1 LYIFTKHLVKISKRL
16 PPSPGISLP
25 IVGHLYLF
33 KKPLHQTFAKL
44 ANQHGPILFVWFGL
58 RPVVLVSSLTVAEE
72 CFSKNDIAFANRPQL
87 LAGKHLGYNY
97 TNIVWA
103 SYGHHWRNLRRIASL
118 ELLSSHRLQ
127 MFYSIRVD
135 EVFILFYFY
144 NLIVT
149 TIWNEELESYFFSRR
164 ESINIIEI

>member
-1 LYIFTKHLVKISKRL
+1 M
-16 PPSPGISLP
+16 
-25 IVGHLYLF
+25 
-33 KKPLHQTFAKL
+33 
-44 ANQHGPILFVWFGL
+44 
-58 RPVVLVSSLTVAEE
+58 VLVSSPTVAEE
-72 CFSKNDIAFANRPQL
+72 CFTKNDIAFANRPQL
-87 LAGKHLGYNY
+87 LAGKNLGYNY

-103 SYGHHWRNLRRIASL
+103 SYGQHWRNLRRIASL

-164 ESINIIEI
+164 ESINIIEISDS